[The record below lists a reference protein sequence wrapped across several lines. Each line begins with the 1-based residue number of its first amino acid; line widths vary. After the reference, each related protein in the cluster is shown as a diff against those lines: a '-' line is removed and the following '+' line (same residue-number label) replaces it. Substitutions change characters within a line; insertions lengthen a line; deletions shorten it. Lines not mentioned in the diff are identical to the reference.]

1 MNQNLNSS
9 SLDSGSVVT
18 VPGWQRP
25 GLASPSFWV
34 KTLKNR
40 NRPKQLAHDP
50 DQYADAARAYHERMH
65 LIATIATH
73 HHTHTV
79 RLSSLICL
87 VALTAAAG
95 LAQAQPTPESV
106 STRGELLYSTHC
118 IECHTT
124 QMHWRSNR
132 QARDW
137 DTLKFQV
144 RRWQGVASLG
154 WTEAD
159 VDDVARYLN
168 DTIYKFPRQVSRAGN

>member
-1 MNQNLNSS
+1 
-9 SLDSGSVVT
+9 
-18 VPGWQRP
+18 
-25 GLASPSFWV
+25 
-34 KTLKNR
+34 
-40 NRPKQLAHDP
+40 
-50 DQYADAARAYHERMH
+50 MH
-65 LIATIATH
+65 HIATIATH
-73 HHTHTV
+73 HRTHTV
-79 RLSSLICL
+79 RVNSLICRSLICL

-95 LAQAQPTPESV
+95 VAHAQPAPESV

-124 QMHWRSNR
+124 EMHWRSNR

-154 WTEAD
+154 WTETD